1 MDENTIKGW
10 TDSSIVGTATLIEQE
25 SSDGV
30 KLVDIKMEVKGLKGN
45 HTVRIHERAN
55 GKPSKLEISVSFEVE
70 ERRWCLRTVS
80 GRRHSDRCV
89 CSTLMQKYAP

>member
-1 MDENTIKGW
+1 M
-10 TDSSIVGTATLIEQE
+10 VGTATLIERE

-30 KLVDIKMEVKGLKGN
+30 KVVEIKREVKGLKGK
-45 HTVRIHERAN
+45 HPVRIHERAN
-55 GKPSKLEISVSFEVE
+55 GTPSKLEISVSFEVE
-70 ERRWCLRTVS
+70 VEGEALVSAHVS